1 MSEPIAA
8 PWRAAEELEVRNE
21 IVELRKTRILSEEF
35 VLGKVQGGKDE
46 SPVECSLELGVRCL
60 LWQLKHGDII
70 TEDEKNRLI
79 NRVNVLLRA
88 HPPAGIPL
96 QVAQKP

>member
-1 MSEPIAA
+1 MSAVVAE
-8 PWRAAEELEVRNE
+8 WKTAEEQAVREE
-21 IVELRKTRILSEEF
+21 IVELRKARVLSEEF
-35 VLGKVQGGKDE
+35 VFGKVKGGKDE
-46 SPVECSLELGVRCL
+46 SPVECSLELGLRCL
-60 LWQLKHGDII
+60 ILQLSLGGII

-96 QVAQKP
+96 QVLQNP